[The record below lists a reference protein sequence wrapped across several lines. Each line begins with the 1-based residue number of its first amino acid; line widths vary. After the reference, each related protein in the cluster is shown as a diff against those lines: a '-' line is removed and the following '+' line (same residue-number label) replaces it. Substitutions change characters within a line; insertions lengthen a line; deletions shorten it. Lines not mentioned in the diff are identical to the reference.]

1 MLWLKLAVVA
11 LALVL
16 GIWMLVDGTRA
27 FLVGDF
33 FTPQSGEYAGQ
44 LGPWATLVSAV
55 GLDPRSALL
64 KAVHIGLG
72 LFWLASM
79 VAFLAR
85 PSWGRGR
92 LRAAAF
98 LSLWYLPFGT
108 LIGVLVLVL
117 LVLLPPSR
125 SQPA

>member
-1 MLWLKLAVVA
+1 MLWLRLAVMA
-11 LALVL
+11 LAFVL

-27 FLVGDF
+27 FLVGDY
-33 FTPQSGEYAGQ
+33 FTPQSGEYVGQ
-44 LGPWATLVSAV
+44 LGPWATLVSAT

-64 KAVHIGLG
+64 KAVHVGLG

-79 VAFLAR
+79 AAFLAW
-85 PSWGRGR
+85 PSWGRR
-92 LRAAAF
+92 TLRAAAF

-117 LVLLPPSR
+117 LVLHPSSR
-125 SQPA
+125 LQHA